1 MGDKAN
7 KASQEIKGK
16 IRIIAITNSTISR
29 MSSFTGVSIRC
40 TNATMY
46 RQHSRRSYG
55 SWPSTRLRLKQ
66 VNEKGKQ
73 SKKVGNAICMNK
85 FSFETSVINNNVAEY
100 IYHYNTIA
108 SSSISRK
115 SRFAQTTIRA
125 PCVLTVSIYVAQG
138 FRCVTFISV

>member
-16 IRIIAITNSTISR
+16 IRIIAITNSTNSR

-66 VNEKGKQ
+66 VNEKGK
-73 SKKVGNAICMNK
+73 
-85 FSFETSVINNNVAEY
+85 
-100 IYHYNTIA
+100 
-108 SSSISRK
+108 
-115 SRFAQTTIRA
+115 
-125 PCVLTVSIYVAQG
+125 
-138 FRCVTFISV
+138 